1 MKILFFAAML
11 VAHQHTTEMKFR
23 EMQDD
28 GTIVYEGDD
37 IDTGNAMYT
46 IHLPDTTIEYAYE
59 GEVMQYLK
67 TGQFQYN
74 DFLK

>member
-28 GTIVYEGDD
+28 GLVVYNGDD
-37 IDTGNAMYT
+37 IDTGRPMFTLILN
-46 IHLPDTTIEYAYE
+46 DGSVIEHAYRE
-59 GEVMQYLK
+59 EVINYIN
-67 TGQFQYN
+67 TNQFQYN
-74 DFLK
+74 DFQ

>member
-11 VAHQHTTEMKFR
+11 VAHQHSAEMKFR

-28 GTIVYEGDD
+28 GLIVYEGYD
-37 IDTGNAMYT
+37 IDTGNAMFT
-46 IHLPDTTIEYAYE
+46 IMLPDTTINYAYK
-59 GEVMQYLK
+59 GEVMEYIS
-67 TGQFQYN
+67 TGTFEYN